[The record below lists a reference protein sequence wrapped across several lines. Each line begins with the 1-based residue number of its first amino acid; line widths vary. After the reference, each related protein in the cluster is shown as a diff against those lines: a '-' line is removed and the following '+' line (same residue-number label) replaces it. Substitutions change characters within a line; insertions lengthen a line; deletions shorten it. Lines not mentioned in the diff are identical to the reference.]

1 MFADSGNL
9 EGANG
14 AAKVGSYDLA
24 GQKDLLVLWF
34 IEGDFNGTTQA
45 ADSFSK
51 RFVLG

>member
-24 GQKDLLVLWF
+24 GQKEPSRTLVYRGRL
-34 IEGDFNGTTQA
+34 
-45 ADSFSK
+45 
-51 RFVLG
+51 